1 MQRRS
6 EPDPHAVLGVS
17 PNASLPEITTA
28 YRALIRRL
36 HPDNP
41 QHADAERLAE
51 VIAAY
56 RALRAAHRDAPSDD
70 GEQRVDIT
78 SEPPRAVRVP
88 VSRTRQWH
96 GPDLRAGPVRHHRPT
111 P

>member
-1 MQRRS
+1 MPRRS

-17 PNASLPEITTA
+17 PQASLAEITTA

-41 QHADAERLAE
+41 QHADAERLGE

-56 RALRAAHRDAPSDD
+56 RALRAAHREATPDP
-70 GEQRVDIT
+70 GEQSPDNT
-78 SEPPRAVRVP
+78 AEPPVVRVP
-88 VSRTRQWH
+88 VFRARQWR
-96 GPDLRAGPVRHHRPT
+96 GPDLRAGPVRRHRPA

>member
-1 MQRRS
+1 M
-6 EPDPHAVLGVS
+6 PDPHTVLGVS
-17 PNASLPEITTA
+17 PDASLPEITTA

-41 QHADAERLAE
+41 QHADAERLGE

-56 RALRAAHRDAPSDD
+56 RALRTAHRQTPSDE
-70 GEQRVDIT
+70 GEQRPDVT
-78 SEPPRAVRVP
+78 AEPPRVVRVP
-88 VSRTRQWH
+88 VSRTRRWH
-96 GPDLRAGPVRHHRPT
+96 GPDLRAGPVRRHRPT